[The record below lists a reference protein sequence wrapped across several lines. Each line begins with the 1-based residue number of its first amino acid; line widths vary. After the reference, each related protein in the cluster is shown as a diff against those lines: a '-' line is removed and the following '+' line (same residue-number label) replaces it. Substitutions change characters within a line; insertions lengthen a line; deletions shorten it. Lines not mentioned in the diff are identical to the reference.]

1 MRKEPNLI
9 LIKSN
14 LRRLLPAVPG
24 SGCATTL
31 TTLDNPPGLHPMSG
45 VWLTTMGFWHGE
57 FQGEGALLGIIML
70 FDLLFSL
77 AADLLLLP
85 ASTWIWLARY
95 IWL

>member
-1 MRKEPNLI
+1 
-9 LIKSN
+9 
-14 LRRLLPAVPG
+14 
-24 SGCATTL
+24 
-31 TTLDNPPGLHPMSG
+31 MSG